1 MTRFEIIGRIV
12 NNLQMLDNAALQDLL
27 TKLEGDITDE
37 TLDVITYGADDTE
50 HLLSSSSNAEDL
62 NHAIEELRGQDLLAP
77 EPEYAA

>member
-12 NNLQMLDNAALQDLL
+12 NHLQMLDDSALQDLL

-50 HLLSSSSNAEDL
+50 HLLSSPSNAEDL
-62 NHAIEELRGQDLLAP
+62 NHAIEELRGQDLLVP
-77 EPEYAA
+77 EPEHAA